1 MVTSTFTMASKNIL
15 TTNTSGNR
23 KDRGMV
29 ARIKN
34 IAVSQGLREK
44 EPNPSG
50 VFAFNRQNK
59 KKL

>member
-1 MVTSTFTMASKNIL
+1 MVTSTFIMASKNIL

-34 IAVSQGLREK
+34 IAVS
-44 EPNPSG
+44 
-50 VFAFNRQNK
+50 
-59 KKL
+59 

>member
-1 MVTSTFTMASKNIL
+1 MTSKNIL

-34 IAVSQGLREK
+34 IAVSSGLREK
-44 EPNPSG
+44 KANPSG
-50 VFAFNRQNK
+50 VFGFNRQNK
-59 KKL
+59 EKL

>member
-34 IAVSQGLREK
+34 IAVSSGK
-44 EPNPSG
+44 KKKKANPSG
-50 VFAFNRQNK
+50 VFGFNRQNK
-59 KKL
+59 EKL